1 MAPGWPASE
10 HLGGKMTPR
19 VLLLIVTGA
28 ALTVHGGASALA
40 DPTAEFFGGKT
51 VTVAVGTSAG
61 GSYDAYARL
70 LARHFGSHLPG
81 NPQVTPRNMPGGGG
95 LVLANHL
102 YNVAPRD
109 GTFIGALHRG
119 VPFEPL
125 IGSTKGQ
132 VKFDPLRLSWL
143 GNMNID
149 TGITMVWHSAP
160 HQSARDLFDK
170 ELIVG
175 GAGPAGDFEI
185 TANVLRNLLGMKFRI
200 ISGYPGSNEA
210 ALALEQGEIQGLA
223 DFAWGGIRGQRAA
236 WLKDNKIRLLMQ
248 IGLQKDPELP
258 DLPLVLDF
266 AKDAEQR
273 AALEL
278 IFASKTIG
286 RPFTLPQDIAADRLA
301 TLRAGFMAATKDQK
315 LLAEAQK
322 MKLDVQATTGEAVEA
337 VVRKAFAAPS
347 AVIQR
352 AASSLAPNT

>member
-1 MAPGWPASE
+1 
-10 HLGGKMTPR
+10 MTPR
-19 VLLLIVTGA
+19 ALLLIVAGA
-28 ALTVHGGASALA
+28 ALTVHGGTSALA
-40 DPTAEFFGGKT
+40 DPTADVLSGKT

-70 LARHFGSHLPG
+70 LARHLGNHLPG

-125 IGSTKGQ
+125 IGSTKEQ
-132 VKFDPLRLSWL
+132 VKFDPLRLNWI
-143 GNMNID
+143 GNMNVE
-149 TGITMVWHSAP
+149 TGVAMVWHTAP
-160 HQSARDLFDK
+160 HQTAQDLFDK

-210 ALALEQGEIQGLA
+210 TLALEQGEIQGLA
-223 DFAWGGIRGQRAA
+223 DYAWGSIRGQRAA
-236 WLKDNKIRLLMQ
+236 WLKDNKIRLLLQ

-258 DLPLVLDF
+258 DLPLVLDL
-266 AKDAEQR
+266 AKDPEQR
-273 AALEL
+273 EALEL
-278 IFASKTIG
+278 VFASKTIG

-301 TLRAGFMAATKDQK
+301 ALRAGFMAAVKDPK

-322 MKLDVQATTGEAVEA
+322 MRLDIQPTTGEAVEA
-337 VVRKAFAAPS
+337 VLRKAFAAPP
-347 AVIQR
+347 AVIRR